1 MTQCDRLI
9 NYMNEFGWVDP
20 MTSWAELGIY
30 RLASRICDIKKMG
43 YKIEKGKKD
52 VINRFGETVTVS
64 KYRIV
69 ESVGNEVLR

>member
-9 NYMNEFGWVDP
+9 EYMTNNGWVDP
-20 MTSWAELGIY
+20 MTSWSELGIY

-52 VINRFGETVTVS
+52 VINKYGETVTVAR
-64 KYRIV
+64 YRLV
-69 ESVGNEVLR
+69 AEQ